1 MGKLVEINE
10 YKICFI
16 IAHKYFRGYES
27 YLDYYVEQILNYYHN
42 SLIIIVDNN
51 SNYKEDIFKTLPNN
65 KNIILLDNNIL
76 CKFEIGA
83 YQVGLNYL
91 MENDLINEYDYYVFS
106 QDNFILKNKYDF
118 NLLNKNKTK
127 ACPINSWTNDWEKM
141 DVCEPVLKNL
151 NLFNMFNESKL
162 CWCNSFIVTKERIEK
177 LHIFLKKIVIIN
189 RHQSEGSE
197 RYLGRILLEL
207 NDGIPTIDIDG
218 DITLL
223 KNKYDCWNVNPKNDI
238 NSFFVKIVQQKNEKT
253 TDR

>member
-1 MGKLVEINE
+1 MGTLVEINE
-10 YKICFI
+10 YKVCFI

-27 YLDYYVEQILNYYHN
+27 YLKYYVEQILNHYN
-42 SLIIIVDNN
+42 DSLIIIVDNN
-51 SNYKEDIFKTLPNN
+51 SNYKEDIFKTLPDNE
-65 KNIILLDNNIL
+65 NIILLDNNIL
-76 CKFEIGA
+76 CKFELGA

-91 MENDLINEYDYYVFS
+91 IKNDLINEYNYYVFT

-118 NLLNKNKTK
+118 NLFNQNKIK

-141 DVCEPVLKNL
+141 DVCEVILNKL

-162 CWCNSFIVTKERIEK
+162 CWCNSFIVTKERVEK
-177 LHIFLKKIVIIN
+177 LHNFLKEIIIIN

-218 DITLL
+218 DISSL

-238 NSFFVKIVQQKNEKT
+238 NSFFVKIVQQKNERT
-253 TDR
+253 TDK